1 MWIVRLALRRPY
13 TFVVMAML
21 IAFLGVLAI
30 TRMPTDIL
38 PEIDIPVIAAVWQYG
53 GLPPEEIDKR
63 LIGNYERVI
72 TTTVNDVEHVES
84 QSLAGV
90 GIVKVF
96 FQPGVNIAAANAQVT
111 AISQTVLRQYPPGTT
126 PPLIMQYSAT
136 NVPVL
141 QLSLGSDTLPE
152 QQVFDQW
159 MTIARNTIVTAQGAQ
174 SPYPFGGKNRQI
186 MIDLDLAKLY
196 ARGLS
201 PNDLTTAIAGEQL
214 ILPGG
219 TAKIGTQEYQVLL
232 NSSVEK
238 ISDLANLPIKSV
250 NGATVYVRDVATVRD
265 GYAPQQSLVHVD
277 GKKGVLVSIMR
288 AQGSSTLD
296 VVARVKALLPAVTKQ
311 VSSEMHI
318 TPLFDQ
324 SIFVRAA
331 VSGVLKEATIAAGL
345 TAVMILLFLGSWRS
359 TVVILVS
366 IPLSI
371 FVAIIALWALGHSLN
386 LMTLGGLSLAV
397 GILVDD
403 ATVEIENVHRNLGM
417 KKGLVH
423 AILDGASQIAVPAFV
438 STLCICIV
446 FVPIVFIQGAAKSLF
461 VPLGLGVAFA
471 MMTSYLLS
479 RTLVPT
485 MVRALLHG
493 EAKLYQESAH
503 GEPEHA
509 GIIGKVHNRFNHA
522 FERLRARYGLA
533 LAWSL
538 AHPLTIISSV
548 ALVVAGS
555 LLLTPMLGRDFF
567 PAVDAGQI
575 RMHVRGP
582 AGTRLEETEVRMR
595 TVTQVIREIVPAED
609 IDVVIDNNGLPISGI
624 NLVLGDPSMISA
636 ADSEVLVALKEGKSG
651 HTAEYSRR
659 IRRAL
664 AERLPDTTIFFLPA
678 DISTQVLNFGVS
690 APIDVQLAGP
700 RGNFG
705 KEVELAR
712 KLREQIS
719 KIPGAVDVHLHQVTE
734 SPQLRIDV
742 DRTRADQ
749 IGLTQRDIANDL
761 LTSLSSSGQVA
772 PNYWLDGRV
781 GVQYLLAAQTPQ
793 YRMDSIA
800 AIETTPLRGTLTPNE
815 PLQLLGNVAKIRRA
829 SGAVNIT
836 HFNAMPTLDVLANV
850 DGTDLG
856 SVADAIEKL
865 TDKTRAE
872 LPRGSQIVI
881 KGQVESMN
889 ASFRGLAGGLALAI
903 LLVYLLM
910 AVNFQSWIDPLV
922 ILMALPGALAGIL
935 WILFATHT
943 TLSVPAL
950 MGAIMS
956 VGVATANSIL
966 LVTFANDQRGGE
978 HGMNAHDAA
987 LAAGMTRLRP
997 VMMTALAM
1005 LAGMLPMSLGLGEGG
1020 EQNAPLGRAVIG
1032 GLSLATFATLFLVPV
1047 IYSLMRKKAAAPLP
1061 PEEAELLADD

>member
-21 IAFLGVLAI
+21 IAFVGVMTI
-30 TRMPTDIL
+30 VRMPTDIL

-53 GLPPEEIDKR
+53 GLPADEIDKR
-63 LIGNYERVI
+63 IVGNYERVI

-90 GIVKVF
+90 GVVKIF

-126 PPLIMQYSAT
+126 PPLIMQYNAT

-141 QLSLGSDTLPE
+141 QLSLGSETLPE

-159 MTIARNTIVTAQGAQ
+159 MNVARSTIVAAQGVQ
-174 SPYPFGGKNRQI
+174 SPWPFGGKSRQI

-201 PNDLTTAIAGEQL
+201 PNDLTVAIAGEQL
-214 ILPGG
+214 ILPSG
-219 TAKIGTQEYQVLL
+219 TAKIGTQDYAVVL

-277 GKKGVLVSIMR
+277 GKKGVLVSILR

-296 VVARVKALLPAVTKQ
+296 VVARVKSLLPQVLKQ
-311 VSSEMHI
+311 VHPDLHI

-324 SIFVRAA
+324 SVFVRAA
-331 VSGVLKEATIAAGL
+331 VSGVVKEASIAAGL
-345 TAVMILLFLGSWRS
+345 TGLMILLFLGSWRS
-359 TVVILVS
+359 TIIILVS

-371 FVAIIALWALGHSLN
+371 LVAIMALSALGHSLN

-423 AILDGASQIAVPAFV
+423 AILDGAAQIAVPAFV

-446 FVPIVFIQGAAKSLF
+446 FVPIAFIQGAARSLF

-485 MVRALLHG
+485 MVRGLLRA
-493 EAKLYQESAH
+493 EAKLYQESAE
-503 GEPEHA
+503 GEPAHP
-509 GIIGKVHNRFNHA
+509 GLIGKVHNRFNRA
-522 FERLRARYGLA
+522 FERFRGRYGGA

-538 AHPLTIISSV
+538 AHPKTIV
-548 ALVVAGS
+548 ATAALITLSS
-555 LLLTPMLGRDFF
+555 LLLAPFLGRDFF
-567 PAVDAGQI
+567 PSVDAGQL
-575 RMHVRGP
+575 RMHVRAP
-582 AGTRLEETEVRMR
+582 AGTRLEETEARMR
-595 TVTQVIREIVPAED
+595 TVTQTIREIIPADD

-624 NLVLGDPSMISA
+624 NLVLGDPSMISS
-636 ADSEVLVALKEGKSG
+636 ADSEVLVALKEGRSG
-651 HTAEYSRR
+651 HTVEYARR
-659 IRRAL
+659 IRAAL
-664 AERLPDTTIFFLPA
+664 ATRLPDTTIFFLPA

-690 APIDVQLAGP
+690 APIDVQIGGP
-700 RGNFG
+700 RGNLQ
-705 KEVELAR
+705 KNIEIAR
-712 KLREQIS
+712 TLRAEIAQ
-719 KIPGAVDVHLHQVTE
+719 IPGAVDVHLHQVTAA
-734 SPQLRIDV
+734 PQLRIDV
-742 DRTRADQ
+742 DRTRAEQ

-761 LTSLSSSGQVA
+761 LTSLSSSGQVS
-772 PNYWLDGRV
+772 PNYWLDGRI
-781 GVQYLLAAQTPQ
+781 GVQYLVAAQTPQ
-793 YRMDSIA
+793 YRMDSLE
-800 AIETTPLRGTLTPNE
+800 AIETTPLRGTLIPNE
-815 PLQLLGNVAKIRRA
+815 PLQLLGNVAQIRRA
-829 SGAVNIT
+829 SGAVNVT
-836 HFNAMPTLDVLANV
+836 HYNGMPTIDVLANV
-850 DGTDLG
+850 DGSDLG
-856 SVADAIEKL
+856 SVATAIDTL
-865 TDKTRAE
+865 VDKARTE
-872 LPRGSQIVI
+872 LPRGSHIAV

-889 ASFRGLAGGLALAI
+889 ASFRGLAGGIVLAT

-910 AVNFQSWIDPLV
+910 AVNFQSWTDPLV

-935 WILFATHT
+935 WMLFATGT
-943 TLSVPAL
+943 PLSVPAL

-956 VGVATANSIL
+956 IGVATANSIL
-966 LVTFANDQRGGE
+966 LVTFANDQRGGDVR
-978 HGMNAHDAA
+978 MNAHDAA
-987 LAAGMTRLRP
+987 LSAGITRLRP

-1005 LAGMLPMSLGLGEGG
+1005 LVGMLPMSLGIGEGG

-1047 IYSLMRKKAAAPLP
+1047 MYSRMRKKTAEPLP
-1061 PEEAELLADD
+1061 REEAELLSDG